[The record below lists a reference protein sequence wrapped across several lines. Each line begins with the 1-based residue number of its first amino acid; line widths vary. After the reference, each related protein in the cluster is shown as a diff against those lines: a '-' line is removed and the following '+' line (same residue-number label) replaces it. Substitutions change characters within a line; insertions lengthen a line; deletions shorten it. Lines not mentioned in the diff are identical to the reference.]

1 MGVRS
6 SRTLFVSLAA
16 GDSRIVCQIDAR
28 ILTRGRPLSH
38 VQEADDHLR

>member
-6 SRTLFVSLAA
+6 LRTLSVILVA
-16 GDSRIVCQIDAR
+16 GDTRIVCQIDAPL
-28 ILTRGRPLSH
+28 LTRGRPLSH